1 VLVDWTGAGRGPRL
15 ASLALVLRSS
25 WSGPRFMRGY
35 AASIELD
42 ADERR
47 RAADLL
53 TTRALI
59 DIAFRVCLEPAKVA
73 QQVKRLAAVRRRTD
87 ALAAAALAATA

>member
-1 VLVDWTGAGRGPRL
+1 
-15 ASLALVLRSS
+15 
-25 WSGPRFMRGY
+25 MRGY

-53 TTRALI
+53 MTRALI

-73 QQVKRLAAVRRRTD
+73 QQVKRLAAVGEPTRWRRPPWPPRPSR
-87 ALAAAALAATA
+87 

>member
-1 VLVDWTGAGRGPRL
+1 
-15 ASLALVLRSS
+15 
-25 WSGPRFMRGY
+25 MRGY

-47 RAADLL
+47 RAPDLL
-53 TTRALI
+53 MTRALI

-73 QQVKRLAAVRRRTD
+73 QQVKRLPPSAGEPTRWRRPPWPRRPSR
-87 ALAAAALAATA
+87 